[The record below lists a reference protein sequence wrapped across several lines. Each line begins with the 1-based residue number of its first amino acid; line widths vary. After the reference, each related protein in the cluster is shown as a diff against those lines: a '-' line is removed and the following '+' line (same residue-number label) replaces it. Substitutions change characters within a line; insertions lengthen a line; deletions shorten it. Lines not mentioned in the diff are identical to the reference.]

1 MLELK
6 NISFT
11 AETENGDKEILND
24 ISLKFEDSFIAI
36 TGPNGGGKSTLAKII
51 SGIYKPTS
59 GKILLDGL
67 EALSKKTKGKIFNVR
82 GKGLLCAFDMKDG
95 EARNK
100 FIDDCMN
107 KENMIVLA
115 CGDNSIRFRPFLD
128 ITEADVKEGL
138 KRMERVLTAKK

>member
-1 MLELK
+1 M
-6 NISFT
+6 
-11 AETENGDKEILND
+11 
-24 ISLKFEDSFIAI
+24 
-36 TGPNGGGKSTLAKII
+36 
-51 SGIYKPTS
+51 
-59 GKILLDGL
+59 GKILLEGL

-95 EARNK
+95 AARNK

-138 KRMERVLTAKK
+138 KRMERVLMAKK